1 MEVSEEGRNA
11 KSGMLLMP
19 KERNKAVPASYLIL
33 RKGHEI
39 LLMRRKGS
47 GYYDGWYSVPAGH
60 VEAGELPI
68 EALLRETKEELGIVL
83 DKNGVRLIHAMYR
96 TKHDETGDRVDLFF
110 EATKWDGE
118 ITNAEPHKCDDI
130 KWFPLNALPE
140 NMMHH
145 VREAIGD
152 IESGVG
158 YSELDLDRIVQN
170 PSK

>member
-1 MEVSEEGRNA
+1 MT
-11 KSGMLLMP
+11 
-19 KERNKAVPASYLIL
+19 KERNRAVPASYLLL
-33 RKGHEI
+33 RKGGEI

-68 EALLRETKEELGIVL
+68 EALLRETKEELDIDL
-83 DKNGVRLIHAMYR
+83 NRDDIRLVHTMYR

-110 EATKWDGE
+110 ETTKWSRE
-118 ITNAEPHKCDDI
+118 ITNNEPHKCDDI
-130 KWFPLNALPE
+130 KWFSIRALPE

-145 VREAIGD
+145 VKEAIEN
-152 IESGVG
+152 IESGIG